1 MIPIGELLS
10 SGSQENP
17 RRCSKRRRP
26 RVVVHNFLGR
36 STVDFNAANK
46 SARVVDNSHQNSIAA
61 VQAEGTCKESDSD
74 GQKDKFYVLERPSRE
89 DVTGG
94 TNDTFESENGK
105 EGVTNSATYIVPSTK
120 ICIFCH
126 NGDLPGESW
135 LPNPLII
142 RTTKDTIYTQW
153 VHVNCAAF
161 SSQVYSKILERFGTT
176 SCETSEE
183 VVPCDA
189 FAA

>member
-1 MIPIGELLS
+1 MADTNKRLLS

-17 RRCSKRRRP
+17 RRYSKRRKTSCRSAQL
-26 RVVVHNFLGR
+26 FSAG

-46 SARVVDNSHQNSIAA
+46 SACIIDNSRRNSEA
-61 VQAEGTCKESDSD
+61 VVQTKRNCKESDAG
-74 GQKDKFYVLERPSRE
+74 GQEDKFYVLERPPRE

-94 TNDTFESENGK
+94 TNDTFESKNGK
-105 EGVTNSATYIVPSTK
+105 EGFTNGTVHKYIVPSTK

-142 RTTKDTIYTQW
+142 RTTKDTTYTQW

-161 SSQVYSKILERFGTT
+161 SSQVYSNDTGT
-176 SCETSEE
+176 
-183 VVPCDA
+183 V
-189 FAA
+189 